1 MKFLKVYD
9 TFKHMINNIVKINI
23 ILVMKNLEF
32 ISEYDIHSIEINGK
46 KNSKTNKINKN
57 IIKIFSSFVYLLHFL
72 LTILGNL
79 FIK

>member
-9 TFKHMINNIVKINI
+9 TFKHIINNIVKINI